1 MVIMVGSDKE
11 RKMKTQIREQKKL
24 IKKLKNVIRI
34 YAPYMK
40 FPDE

>member
-1 MVIMVGSDKE
+1 MNKGEQNLKTEI
-11 RKMKTQIREQKKL
+11 RKQRKL
-24 IKKLKNVIRI
+24 IKKLKNMIRI